1 MDLATFEGEDVVI
14 TTVSGKKYTGWVC
27 YFCPADECD
36 DGKNYLDVEL
46 EDGRI
51 GRFDESNIL
60 SVEIIPSGG
69 K

>member
-1 MDLATFEGEDVVI
+1 MNLATFEGKNVVI

-36 DGKNYLDVEL
+36 DEKNYLDVEF

-51 GRFDESNIL
+51 GSFEESNIL
-60 SVEIIPSGG
+60 SIEIISNGG